1 MTETNKNTIQDSSPA
16 VTLTVGQLKA
26 LVREEVESAKGANGH
41 GEDRLLTAEDA
52 AGVLSVSPDWLYRNA
67 KTLPFARKL
76 GDKMLRFSSQ
86 GMQKWLNTR
95 KPS

>member
-1 MTETNKNTIQDSSPA
+1 MNTNSNHIQDSSPA

-41 GEDRLLTAEDA
+41 GEDHLLTAEDA

-67 KTLPFARKL
+67 KKLPFTRKL
-76 GDKMLRFSSQ
+76 GEKMLRFSSQ